1 LERTAEKHGRSTA
14 GRSAAQEDGLMVAW
28 LVTMV
33 PGIEEHVVTILN
45 YRLSSRRV
53 AEIIEQLYVDQRMG
67 LANRLEYAKTGKSS
81 CPARLALVDGVPYAE
96 ELWCGT
102 GDRFFWAR
110 KVDDLHVTADE
121 HGNEK
126 LTWKEGKRPDLSKI
140 RELFGPPA
148 SELLEVDPN
157 AEPDAAPDRG
167 GK

>member
-1 LERTAEKHGRSTA
+1 
-14 GRSAAQEDGLMVAW
+14 MVAW

-67 LANRLEYAKTGKSS
+67 LATRLEYAKTGKSS

-96 ELWCGT
+96 ELWCGS
-102 GDRFFWAR
+102 GDRFLWAR
-110 KVDDLHVTADE
+110 KVEDLHVTTDE

-126 LTWKEGKRPDLSKI
+126 LTWKERKRPGLSKI
-140 RELFGPPA
+140 RELFGPLA
-148 SELLEVDPN
+148 SELPEDTPS
-157 AEPDAAPDRG
+157 AEPGARLCENPEFEHF
-167 GK
+167 